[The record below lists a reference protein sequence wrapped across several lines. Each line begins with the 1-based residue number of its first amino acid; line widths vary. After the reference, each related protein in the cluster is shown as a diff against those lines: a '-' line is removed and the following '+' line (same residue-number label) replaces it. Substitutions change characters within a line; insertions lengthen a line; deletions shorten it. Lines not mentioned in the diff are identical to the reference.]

1 LELSDAI
8 SSQFFE
14 NNLDTKQFFCA
25 DSMADERPHG
35 IAGSQAFASGFESPA
50 SPYGLRYGSTALE
63 MTDLS
68 IDDFKIKQ
76 QTNENQTNDLQYRR
90 AVAPD

>member
-1 LELSDAI
+1 MRSPLNFSKITLTQ
-8 SSQFFE
+8 SSFFAP
-14 NNLDTKQFFCA
+14 TQRRMSA
-25 DSMADERPHG
+25 PT
-35 IAGSQAFASGFESPA
+35 GSQAFASGFESPA

-76 QTNENQTNDLQYRR
+76 QTNENQTNDLQLRR
-90 AVAPD
+90 AFAPD